1 MDGYDKKQI
10 LKQVHCSQKMKTN
23 NYLYMKNIIFPG
35 AFLAILFCCCNS
47 AKPEKAKDNDADR
60 KPHYALSVIQT
71 TGPTSM
77 IKLPGQLAAYQE
89 VSIFPKVNGYVKNVQ
104 VDIGSKVH
112 QGQLLMTL
120 EAPELEQSTMQAKE
134 KYARTKA
141 DLSIDREH
149 YNRLLEASQT
159 PGAVSPLDLS
169 FVKSKLESD
178 SAVSNAAKSNWQ
190 MQETMQAYL
199 IVTAPFSGVITERN
213 VHPGALVSAESKDS
227 KPMLELKEISRLR
240 LQVDIP
246 ENLSGSLKV
255 NDTISFYTSALPGK
269 KITAHISR
277 ESMNV
282 NAQFRSE
289 RVEADVFNMDELLS
303 PGMYADVVIYSK
315 GNVSGF
321 RIPKSA
327 IVTSTEQKYV
337 LLVKS
342 GKIVKVDVTSG
353 NESGHST
360 EVFGNLTKGDSVITD
375 AKDEIREGAY

>member
-1 MDGYDKKQI
+1 
-10 LKQVHCSQKMKTN
+10 
-23 NYLYMKNIIFPG
+23 MKNIIFPG
-35 AFLAILFCCCNS
+35 AFLATLFCCCNS
-47 AKPEKAKDNDADR
+47 AKPEKAKNNEADR

-89 VSIFPKVNGYVKNVQ
+89 VSIFPKVNGYVKSVQ

-159 PGAVSPLDLS
+159 PGAISPLDLS
-169 FVKSKLESD
+169 FVKSKVESD

-199 IVTAPFSGVITERN
+199 VVTAPFSGVITERN

-289 RVEADVFNMDELLS
+289 RVEADVFNSDELLS

-321 RIPKSA
+321 RVPKSA
-327 IVTSTEQKYV
+327 IVTSTEKKYV
-337 LLVKS
+337 LVVKS

-360 EVFGNLTKGDSVITD
+360 EVFGNLTKGDSVITE
-375 AKDEIREGAY
+375 ANDEIREGAY

>member
-1 MDGYDKKQI
+1 MKYFIICISATCFYTACSSNMAEKKAPDATSKSATHYQI
-10 LKQVHCSQKMKTN
+10 SIVEKTG
-23 NYLYMKNIIFPG
+23 ISTP
-35 AFLAILFCCCNS
+35 
-47 AKPEKAKDNDADR
+47 
-60 KPHYALSVIQT
+60 
-71 TGPTSM
+71 
-77 IKLPGQLAAYQE
+77 IKLPGQLAAFQE
-89 VSIFPKVNGYVKNVQ
+89 VSIFPKVNGYVKNVL
-104 VDIGSKVH
+104 VDIGSTVH

-120 EAPELEQSTMQAKE
+120 EAPELAQSTMQAKE
-134 KYARTKA
+134 KYTRTKA

-169 FVKSKLESD
+169 FVRSKMESD
-178 SAVSNAAKSNWQ
+178 SALSNAAKSNWQ
-190 MQETMQAYL
+190 MQETMEAYL
-199 IVTAPFSGVITERN
+199 IVTAPFNGVITERN

-255 NDTISFYTSALPGK
+255 HDTISFYTSAMPGK

-277 ESMNV
+277 KSMNV

-289 RVEADVFNMDELLS
+289 RVEADVFNTTELLS

-321 RIPKSA
+321 RVPKSA

-342 GKIVKVDVTSG
+342 GRIVKIDVTSG
-353 NESGHST
+353 NESSRST
-360 EVFGNLTKGDSVITD
+360 EVFGNLAKGDSIITE
-375 AKDEIREGAY
+375 ANDEIKEGVY

>member
-10 LKQVHCSQKMKTN
+10 LKQVHYSQKMKTN
-23 NYLYMKNIIFPG
+23 NYLYMKNFIIPG
-35 AFLAILFCCCNS
+35 AFLVMLISSCNS
-47 AKPEKAKDNDADR
+47 AKPEKAKGDGAE
-60 KPHYALSVIQT
+60 KKTHYVLSVVQT
-71 TGPTSM
+71 TGPASM
-77 IKLPGQLAAYQE
+77 VKLPGQLAAYQE
-89 VSIFPKVNGYVKNVQ
+89 VSIFPKVNGYVKNVH

-112 QGQLLMTL
+112 EGQLLMTL
-120 EAPELEQSTMQAKE
+120 EAPELAQSTMQAKE

-159 PGAVSPLDLS
+159 PGAISPLDLS

-190 MQETMQAYL
+190 MQETLQAYL
-199 IVTAPFSGVITERN
+199 VVTAPFTGVITERN
-213 VHPGALVSAESKDS
+213 VHPGALVSAESKDF

-255 NDTISFYTSALPGK
+255 NDTVSFYTSALPGR
-269 KITAHISR
+269 KITARISR

-289 RVEADVFNMDELLS
+289 RVEADVSNPDELLS

-321 RIPKSA
+321 RVPKSA
-327 IVTSTEQKYV
+327 VVTSTEQKYV
-337 LLVKS
+337 LIVKS
-342 GKIVKVDVTSG
+342 GKIIKVNVTSG
-353 NESGHST
+353 NESGQSR
-360 EVFGNLTKGDSVITD
+360 EVFGDLAKGDSVVTY
-375 AKDEIREGAY
+375 ANDEIREGAY

>member
-1 MDGYDKKQI
+1 
-10 LKQVHCSQKMKTN
+10 MKTN
-23 NYLYMKNIIFPG
+23 NFLYMKNIIFSG
-35 AFLAILFCCCNS
+35 AFIAIVVSSCQS
-47 AKPEKAKDNDADR
+47 AKPEKDKDDEADK
-60 KPHYALSVIQT
+60 KPHYTLSAVQT
-71 TGPTSM
+71 TGPSSM
-77 IKLPGQLAAYQE
+77 IKLPGQLAAFQE
-89 VSIFPKVNGYVKNVQ
+89 VSIFPKVNGYVKNVH

-120 EAPELEQSTMQAKE
+120 EAPELAQSTMQAKE

-149 YNRLLEASQT
+149 YNRLLEASRT

-169 FVKSKLESD
+169 FVRSKVESD
-178 SAVSNAAKSNWQ
+178 SAVSNAAKTNWQ
-190 MQETMQAYL
+190 MQETMQDYL
-199 IVTAPFSGVITERN
+199 VVTAPFSGVITERN

-246 ENLSGSLKV
+246 ENLSGSMKV

-269 KITAHISR
+269 KMTARISR
-277 ESMNV
+277 KSMNV

-289 RVEADVFNMDELLS
+289 RVEADVLNTDEMLS

-321 RIPKSA
+321 RVPKSA
-327 IVTSTEQKYV
+327 VVTSTEKKYV

-342 GKIVKVDVTSG
+342 GKIFKVDVTSG
-353 NESGHST
+353 NESGLST
-360 EVFGNLTKGDSVITD
+360 EVFGNLAKGDSVITE
-375 AKDEIREGAY
+375 ANDEIKEGVY

>member
-1 MDGYDKKQI
+1 
-10 LKQVHCSQKMKTN
+10 MKTN
-23 NYLYMKNIIFPG
+23 NYLYMKHIIFLG
-35 AFLAILFCCCNS
+35 ASLAILFSSCQS
-47 AKPEKAKDNDADR
+47 AKPEKAKDSETDK
-60 KPHYALSVIQT
+60 KPHYTLAVVQT
-71 TGPTSM
+71 TGPSSV

-104 VDIGSKVH
+104 VDIGSKVTK
-112 QGQLLMTL
+112 GQLLMTL

-159 PGAVSPLDLS
+159 AGAVSPLDLS

-190 MQETMQAYL
+190 MQETMQGYL

-213 VHPGALVSAESKDS
+213 VHPGALVSAESKDA
-227 KPMLELKEISRLR
+227 KPMLELKEIDHLR

-246 ENLSGSLKV
+246 ENLAGTLKV
-255 NDTISFYTSALPGK
+255 NDTLSFFTSALPGK
-269 KITAHISR
+269 KITAHINR
-277 ESMNV
+277 KSMNV

-289 RVEADVFNMDELLS
+289 RIEADVLNMDELLA
-303 PGMYADVVIYSK
+303 PGMYADIVIYSK

-321 RIPKSA
+321 TVPKSA
-327 IVTSTEQKYV
+327 VVTSTEQKYV

-342 GKIVKVDVTSG
+342 GKILKIDITSG
-353 NESGHST
+353 NETGHLM
-360 EVFGNLTKGDSVITD
+360 EVFGNLSKGDSVITD
-375 AKDEIREGAY
+375 ANDEIREGDY

>member
-1 MDGYDKKQI
+1 
-10 LKQVHCSQKMKTN
+10 MKTN
-23 NYLYMKNIIFPG
+23 NDLYMKNLIFTG
-35 AFLAILFCCCNS
+35 TILVILFSHCNS
-47 AKPEKAKDNDADR
+47 AKPEKVVDDESKR
-60 KPHYALSVIQT
+60 KPHYTLSIVQT
-71 TGPTSM
+71 KGPSSM

-89 VSIFPKVNGYVKNVQ
+89 VSIFPKVNGYVKNVH

-120 EAPELEQSTMQAKE
+120 EAPELAQSTMQAKE

-149 YNRLLEASQT
+149 YNRLLEASET

-169 FVKSKLESD
+169 FVKSKVESD
-178 SAVSNAAKSNWQ
+178 SAVSNAAKTNWQ

-199 IVTAPFSGVITERN
+199 VVTAPFSGVITERN

-246 ENLSGSLKV
+246 ENLAGSMKV
-255 NDTISFYTSALPGK
+255 NDTITFYTSAMPGK
-269 KITAHISR
+269 KMSAQISR
-277 ESMNV
+277 KSMNV

-289 RVEADVFNMDELLS
+289 RVEADVFNKDELLS
-303 PGMYADVVIYSK
+303 PGMYADVVIYAK

-321 RIPKSA
+321 SVPKSA
-327 IVTSTEQKYV
+327 VVTSTEKKYV

-342 GKIVKVDVTSG
+342 GRIVKVDVTSG
-353 NESGHST
+353 NESGQST
-360 EVFGNLTKGDSVITD
+360 EVFGNLAKGDSVVTD
-375 AKDEIREGAY
+375 ANDEIKEGVY